1 MKKINSE
8 NGITIVALVI
18 TVIVLL
24 LINAT
29 AFNISTKQFEKTEL
43 QGFYLKLE
51 IRQT

>member
-24 LINAT
+24 QYIR
-29 AFNISTKQFEKTEL
+29 
-43 QGFYLKLE
+43 E
-51 IRQT
+51 I